1 MDQQEIC
8 TFFRKNVSSH
18 VLITAL
24 ASHGGADYIKECQ
37 IADKNFIN
45 CSTQSIQQLFDKLND
60 GIPGL
65 NSIKSFDPFYL
76 NRIRITQGNS
86 NAINLKV
93 ELANVKINGF
103 GHTNVLESIVYPK
116 DYSWKTTFMLP
127 EMKLQGDYSLFGRIL
142 LIPLNGHGEVFLEA
156 ENMTVIMHS
165 KTRLYEKGGFTF
177 YNVTNC
183 RVDFKIDGL
192 KSYFSNLFNGNK
204 QLEDSTN
211 KFFND
216 NWRMLADALYTVIT
230 QTIEDILL
238 DVLKK
243 IFHYIPANFSLTIY
257 QPQSNYT
264 AVVKARGQR
273 QGGLI
278 ELIFVSKI
286 FNIAYLNLLMPK
298 SMLSGLSSTHMPAA
312 AIIYSATVLCNKNQL
327 HRKYAHH

>member
-1 MDQQEIC
+1 MSQILCFCLFLMCYINTVRADDEKFL
-8 TFFRKNVSSH
+8 TEPP
-18 VLITAL
+18 
-24 ASHGGADYIKECQ
+24 DYIRQCQ
-37 IADKNFIN
+37 IADKNFLN
-45 CSTQSIQQLFDKLND
+45 CSTHSIQQLFDKLND

-93 ELANVKINGF
+93 ELGNVKINGF
-103 GHTNVLESIVYPK
+103 GHTNVLESMVYPK

-156 ENMTVIMHS
+156 ENMTVIMNS
-165 KTRLYEKGGFTF
+165 KTQLYEKGGFTF
-177 YNVTNC
+177 YNVTDC

-216 NWRMLADALYTVIT
+216 NWRMLADALYNVIT

-243 IFHYIPANFSLTIY
+243 IFHYIPANFFISDIPTSKQLY
-257 QPQSNYT
+257 GGSKVT
-264 AVVKARGQR
+264 AG
-273 QGGLI
+273 
-278 ELIFVSKI
+278 E
-286 FNIAYLNLLMPK
+286 PK
-298 SMLSGLSSTHMPAA
+298 RP
-312 AIIYSATVLCNKNQL
+312 K
-327 HRKYAHH
+327 

>member
-1 MDQQEIC
+1 MLQFSCFCFLVI
-8 TFFRKNVSSH
+8 FFVHTVHADDDKF
-18 VLITAL
+18 LTEPP
-24 ASHGGADYIKECQ
+24 DYITECQ

-93 ELANVKINGF
+93 ELGNVKINGF

-116 DYSWKTTFMLP
+116 DFSWKTTFMLP

-142 LIPLNGHGEVFLEA
+142 LIPLNGHGQVFLDA

-177 YNVTNC
+177 YNVTDC
-183 RVDFKIDGL
+183 QVDFKIDGL

-216 NWRMLADALYTVIT
+216 NWRMLAEALYTVIT

-243 IFHYIPANFSLTIY
+243 IFHYIPANFFIGDIPTSKQLY
-257 QPQSNYT
+257 
-264 AVVKARGQR
+264 
-273 QGGLI
+273 GGG
-278 ELIFVSKI
+278 SKG
-286 FNIAYLNLLMPK
+286 AASEAKRPK
-298 SMLSGLSSTHMPAA
+298 
-312 AIIYSATVLCNKNQL
+312 
-327 HRKYAHH
+327 